1 MDPPHIYQ
9 PQPRR
14 PFEMK
19 DKLQS
24 SSLQPSSPYLMPS
37 PESHETPSRTHSM
50 LNLTSSTL
58 GGIYSQGGQDIES
71 EPPSMPW
78 GTEADSPLRTHSPK
92 AYRKLSF
99 ATPSPPKP
107 ATKLSRF
114 FRSILLFGTG
124 MLYGLLVRHL
134 HDDHQLA
141 PFSVEGIIKPSHDWK
156 YLVFWGMAG
165 VALGSL
171 LPWFDEW
178 WEAQLGSSSTSSEEA
193 IESDE
198 AQGILGADWILA
210 VRGVGA
216 FVGIAFAIRKLPW
229 ASNMQATLTLA
240 LVNPVLWYII
250 DRSKPGLAL
259 SSAVGT
265 AGTALLLASNSDM
278 MPSPATPS
286 QNATMVQQI
295 VDYQTTGLEAL
306 ISSANLEAGTWIAS
320 VLFCSCVC
328 FGNIG
333 RRLALSGGVVRFPV
347 ESERPRRQSMS
358 SVQAARQSRYT
369 RDSNGL

>member
-1 MDPPHIYQ
+1 
-9 PQPRR
+9 
-14 PFEMK
+14 
-19 DKLQS
+19 
-24 SSLQPSSPYLMPS
+24 
-37 PESHETPSRTHSM
+37 M